1 MIILKH
7 VSNTLLQRISLMKF
21 VVHIRLDKMDELKLK
36 YRHLD
41 VLLIDD
47 IQSLAKKFNASHS
60 RGILQYFQCPS
71 Q

>member
-7 VSNTLLQRISLMKF
+7 VSNTLLQRNFINEF

-47 IQSLAKKFNASHS
+47 IQSLAKKSTQATQEEFS
-60 RGILQYFQCPS
+60 ILQCPS